1 MDTQQLKFNYLL
13 TQFHFSF
20 TLLDFVY
27 RGCDILVVL
36 SWIISLLTLA
46 ISVAAFSFYRD
57 YIAQRARRCIML
69 AFCISLCLCM
79 SSYFTVSLITNNVSN
94 KEDNLI
100 EPSFFLKT
108 LVEDSENIKVM
119 FGNKFYFLFSKICFW
134 EYKNNNFLVFLK

>member
-1 MDTQQLKFNYLL
+1 
-13 TQFHFSF
+13 
-20 TLLDFVY
+20 
-27 RGCDILVVL
+27 
-36 SWIISLLTLA
+36 
-46 ISVAAFSFYRD
+46 
-57 YIAQRARRCIML
+57 ML
-69 AFCISLCLCM
+69 AFCISLYLCM

-119 FGNKFYFLFSKICFW
+119 FGNKFYFLFSKFFFW